1 MALTR
6 RGKIVVSVAA
16 VLTAAVVVLVA
27 LALTGNAPGPIQAIV
42 DKATGKP
49 TPCPLT
55 GTLRTGG
62 KDAIVRP
69 LIAVKVENTD
79 AAYPLAGLERADVIY
94 EEPVEGGIT
103 RFAAFFQCN
112 DAGRVGPVRSARTTD
127 PKILLQYSDAPLLAY
142 SGANPTVAN
151 GLDEAGIVSYTET
164 SANEA
169 YVRDGSRSSP
179 HNLFVSIKKLYRI
192 ARKSGAAF
200 SLPDPIFRFDEEVPA
215 PSRRR
220 RSASVAFSPSN
231 VAEWA
236 WSKGSWVRQLDGE
249 PMRSERGVPI
259 AVDNVVIQ
267 EVVVTESNIVD
278 VAGYPSPEVKL
289 VGQGRAWILRDG
301 RLIIGRWRRPSL
313 GDVTV
318 FETKGGDEI
327 ALAPGTTF
335 VQLVPKDGGE
345 VTFAR

>member
-1 MALTR
+1 VALTQ
-6 RGKIVVSVAA
+6 RGKIVAGVTA
-16 VLTAAVVVLVA
+16 VVLAAVVALVV
-27 LALTGNAPGPIQAIV
+27 LALTGNAPAPIQAIV

-62 KDAIVRP
+62 KDALVRP

-94 EEPVEGGIT
+94 EEPVEGSIT
-103 RFAAFFQCN
+103 RFAAFFQCK

-127 PKILLQYSDAPLLAY
+127 PKILLQSSDAPILAY

-151 GLDEAGIVSYTET
+151 ALDKAGIVSYTEI
-164 SANEA
+164 SANAA
-169 YVRDGSRSSP
+169 YVRDGARSAP
-179 HNLFVSIKKLYRI
+179 HNLFVSLKKLYVL
-192 ARKSGAAF
+192 AKKSGAEF
-200 SLPDPIFRFDEEVPA
+200 SLPDPIFRFDEAVPS

-220 RSASVAFSPSN
+220 TSASVAFSPSN
-231 VAEWA
+231 IVDWA
-236 WSKGSWVRQLDGE
+236 WSKGRWVRLLAGE
-249 PMRSERGVPI
+249 PMLSESGAPI

-267 EVVVTESNIVD
+267 EVVVTASNIVD
-278 VAGYPSPEVKL
+278 VAGYPSPDVKL
-289 VGQGRAWILRDG
+289 VGEGRAWILRDG
-301 RLIIGRWRRPSL
+301 RLVIGRWRRPSL

-318 FETKGGDEI
+318 FETKAGDEI

-345 VTFAR
+345 VTFGR